1 MSKPLLGM
9 VCAMLAAFVNGTV
22 GIFAKSAGASG
33 MQPATTAFFKCFIA
47 MLLTGAILAW
57 RRELFAVLK
66 GLLNSPWLA
75 AAGFSGVFVM
85 NTFEIRAY
93 EVQSVATTV
102 LMFLVGSAVTTQVLA
117 RVVFAEK
124 ASFGRWMSLAFSL
137 MGAYLI
143 FRGEIEYAGIWG
155 CALGMIAGAGYG
167 GYLVIAQKARI
178 ASSVATI
185 FQVTLWGSLFLLPG
199 YALSGLQAPSLD
211 GVWALVGLAVVPTIL
226 GYYFTTLAVSYV
238 EASRVQLYELSEP
251 LFAVV
256 LAALVLGEAVSGPQ
270 MVGGAFIISSI
281 FVGDRLDRW
290 FTNMAAGK
298 ERACDN

>member
-1 MSKPLLGM
+1 
-9 VCAMLAAFVNGTV
+9 
-22 GIFAKSAGASG
+22 
-33 MQPATTAFFKCFIA
+33 
-47 MLLTGAILAW
+47 
-57 RRELFAVLK
+57 
-66 GLLNSPWLA
+66 
-75 AAGFSGVFVM
+75 
-85 NTFEIRAY
+85 
-93 EVQSVATTV
+93 
-102 LMFLVGSAVTTQVLA
+102 
-117 RVVFAEK
+117 
-124 ASFGRWMSLAFSL
+124 
-137 MGAYLI
+137 
-143 FRGEIEYAGIWG
+143 
-155 CALGMIAGAGYG
+155 
-167 GYLVIAQKARI
+167 
-178 ASSVATI
+178 
-185 FQVTLWGSLFLLPG
+185 
-199 YALSGLQAPSLD
+199 LSGLQAPSLD